1 MKLKKILAISLALA
15 MVVALA
21 ACGQASVPATSAPAA
36 SSAPAAPAEQPAAPA
51 EQPSEGDTYKIVIG
65 HAGYL
70 MEGGLHPYQQGVEKF
85 SELVYERTNGR
96 ITTEIHDSG
105 KLGTERELIE
115 GVGLGTVDM
124 AIVTSSPV
132 TGFVP
137 EFNIFEMPYIFTD
150 SEHAFRVL
158 DGDIGQELLAKL
170 ADSNIKGLA
179 FAENGW
185 RSFTNNR
192 GPINSVSDL
201 AGLKVRVMES
211 PVHIAT
217 MEAFGAYP
225 TVTSWGETYTALQQ
239 GVCDAQENM
248 MVGMYSVRLHEV
260 QKYLSMTNHFYTP
273 SVMIMNL
280 DLFNGMSE
288 EDQEI
293 VMQAARE
300 AAAYEREQSA
310 VQQEMCLNK
319 MVEEGLIVNEV
330 KDIDSFKDA
339 AKAVY
344 ERFSQY
350 QEWFDRIA
358 AA

>member
-1 MKLKKILAISLALA
+1 MKKMISILLSMLLLLAVLTCGTVAI
-15 MVVALA
+15 A
-21 ACGQASVPATSAPAA
+21 ADEP
-36 SSAPAAPAEQPAAPA
+36 E
-51 EQPSEGDTYKIVIG
+51 YHIVIG

-70 MEGGLHPYQQGVEKF
+70 MDGGLHPYQQGVEKF
-85 SELVYERTNGR
+85 SELVTERSNGR

-132 TGFVP
+132 TGFVS
-137 EFNIFEMPYIFTD
+137 EFNIFEMPYIFKDT
-150 SEHAFRVL
+150 EHAFAVL
-158 DGDIGQELLAKL
+158 DGEIGQALLDKL
-170 ADSNIKGLA
+170 ADSGIKGLA

-192 GPINSVSDL
+192 GPINSVKDL

-217 MEAFGAYP
+217 MEAFGAKA

-260 QKYLSMTNHFYTP
+260 QKYLSMTKHFYTP
-273 SVMIMNL
+273 AVMIMNL
-280 DLFNGMSE
+280 DLFSSMSA
-288 EDQEI
+288 EDQEL
-293 VMQAARE
+293 VLQAARE

-310 VQQEMCLNK
+310 MQQEMCLNK
-319 MVEEGLIVNEV
+319 MVEEGLLVNEV
-330 KDIDSFKDA
+330 EDLESFVEA
-339 AKAVY
+339 SKAVY
-344 ERFSQY
+344 EKFSEY
-350 QEWFDRIA
+350 QDWFDAIA
-358 AA
+358 AAAE